1 MPSGKPPLPRGP
13 DWTPP
18 SRAHSSPAS
27 GSSSPPKLSHETKLE
42 ESNLFDPPPD
52 LVCPISHEVYSD
64 PVLNSAGQVRSLE
77 DKLTLLAWA
86 PLFFIY

>member
-27 GSSSPPKLSHETKLE
+27 GSSSPQKLRREPKLE
-42 ESNLFDPPPD
+42 ESNLFDPPSD

-64 PVLNSAGQVRSLE
+64 PVLNSAGQVRELTC
-77 DKLTLLAWA
+77 KLTITKSAN
-86 PLFFIY
+86 IGH